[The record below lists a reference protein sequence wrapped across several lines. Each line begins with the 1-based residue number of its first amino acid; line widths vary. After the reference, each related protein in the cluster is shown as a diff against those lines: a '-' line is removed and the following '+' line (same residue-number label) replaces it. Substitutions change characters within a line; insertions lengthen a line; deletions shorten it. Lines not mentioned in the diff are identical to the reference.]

1 MALKVRK
8 NKSPEIPNDCPLDA
22 CLSAIGGAWT
32 TNIVW
37 YLRGGPRRFS
47 ELRYDIPGISAKM
60 LTTRLRDMERKYI
73 VDRAVLPTSPP
84 SVEYSLTDLGHE
96 LMPVIESIAEV
107 GHKLK
112 MRAAA
117 NIKKN
122 QKPAPA
128 EATASAPSVHAS

>member
-1 MALKVRK
+1 
-8 NKSPEIPNDCPLDA
+8 
-22 CLSAIGGAWT
+22 
-32 TNIVW
+32 
-37 YLRGGPRRFS
+37 
-47 ELRYDIPGISAKM
+47 
-60 LTTRLRDMERKYI
+60 
-73 VDRAVLPTSPP
+73 
-84 SVEYSLTDLGHE
+84 
-96 LMPVIESIAEV
+96 MPVIESIAEV